1 MADMLTAKDI
11 QDLLQVDRSTVYR
24 MAEAGRLPAVKVG
37 KQWRFP
43 GTLVENWLQTQVVTP
58 PSPVQAQPELE
69 VSSLAELLPL
79 PCVQLILDTYADA
92 LEVMMVVTDMAGNPI
107 TQVSHPCGLFK
118 IMEKIPD
125 AIQKCTEHWRT
136 LAETIDLEPQF
147 HPSHLG
153 LLGAR
158 GLIRVG
164 NELKGM
170 VVVGGIA
177 PEIWPPAHL
186 QIQAMATEFNVKP
199 ERISPY
205 LSEVFFLSQTEQ
217 TRLLSFTQRIANI
230 VAHIATERQRL
241 KGKLAS

>member
-1 MADMLTAKDI
+1 MTEMLTAKDI

-43 GTLVENWLQTQVVTP
+43 GNLVENWLQTQVVTP
-58 PSPVQAQPELE
+58 PLPVQAHPGPEPNN
-69 VSSLAELLPL
+69 LAELLPL

-107 TQVSHPCGLFK
+107 TQVCHPCGLFK
-118 IMEKIPD
+118 VLEKIPD
-125 AIQKCTEHWRT
+125 AVQKCTEHWRV
-136 LAETIDLEPQF
+136 LAETINLEPQF
-147 HPSHLG
+147 YPNHLG

-164 NELKGM
+164 SELKGM

-177 PEIWPPAHL
+177 PEAWPPTPS
-186 QIQAMATEFNVKP
+186 QIQVMAAEFKVKP

-205 LSEVFFLSQTEQ
+205 LSEVFFLSQAEQ

-230 VAHIATERQRL
+230 VAHIATERQ
-241 KGKLAS
+241 KLRNE

>member
-43 GTLVENWLQTQVVTP
+43 GNLVEHWLQSQVATP
-58 PSPVQAQPELE
+58 PLPVQAQLYPEHDN
-69 VSSLAELLPL
+69 LAELLPL
-79 PCVQLILDTYADA
+79 SCVQLILDTYADA

-118 IMEKIPD
+118 ALERIAD
-125 AIQKCTEHWRT
+125 AVQKCTEHWRT
-136 LAETIDLEPQF
+136 LAETINLEPQF

-164 NELKGM
+164 SELKGM

-177 PEIWPPAHL
+177 PEAWPPTCF
-186 QIQAMATEFNVKP
+186 QIQAMATEFKVKP

-205 LSEVFFLSQTEQ
+205 LSEVFFLNQAEQ

-230 VAHIATERQRL
+230 VAHIASERQSLR
-241 KGKLAS
+241 GKLAS